1 MPGLSAEVAQLPVA
15 MEMTLQEQIALKK
28 ELYWGRVING
38 EEAMSPWFLEK
49 RQGQTKPQDKR
60 GEQQHPQP
68 VAGLWIVAFCMGIL
82 RSLICRDFHLPSYLL
97 RKHSK

>member
-1 MPGLSAEVAQLPVA
+1 MPGHSAEVAQLPVA

-49 RQGQTKPQDKR
+49 RQG
-60 GEQQHPQP
+60 
-68 VAGLWIVAFCMGIL
+68 
-82 RSLICRDFHLPSYLL
+82 
-97 RKHSK
+97 